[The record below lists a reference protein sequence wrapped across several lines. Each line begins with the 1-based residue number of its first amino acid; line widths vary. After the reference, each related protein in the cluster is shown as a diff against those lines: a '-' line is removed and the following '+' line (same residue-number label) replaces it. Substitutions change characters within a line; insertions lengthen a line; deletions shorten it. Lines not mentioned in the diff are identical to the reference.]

1 MTASVREQTGEIAGV
16 QVRWVS
22 VIVSGHTVE
31 QVLCYD
37 FAEAEAVHGRPF
49 DDEMDR
55 EIQMAMFATDRIA
68 TDGAMYQV
76 ASATSYVLDGK
87 CIRTAK
93 IAHCSEIQPESAG
106 WIIENPDGTEIKPDE
121 SGCVPGSPPIVHR
134 TLMQDDDTAEDE
146 DESDEG

>member
-68 TDGAMYQV
+68 TDGTMYKV

-87 CIRTAK
+87 CVRTAK
-93 IAHCSEIQPESAG
+93 IEHCSEIEPESAS
-106 WIIENPDGTEIKPDE
+106 WVITHADGTEVEREPW
-121 SGCVPGSPPIVHR
+121 GCVPDMPPIAHR
-134 TLMQDDDTAEDE
+134 ELTTDGEREAE
-146 DESDEG
+146 G